1 MVASAAGGARC
12 WDGGEQEARG
22 LKEGSGNSVRE
33 SRGLGE
39 MGGNSV
45 NAPGRRRRQGNGERW
60 SDSHRRDEERL
71 ARLAGRR
78 GKVGR
83 ELHGRSLNGA
93 GCVGRGRV
101 ARGLPDAVFQGVHHR
116 ECRQRRGPAN
126 VPLSCWRGFA
136 AAPHR
141 GAATSKAVPISF
153 SGVLAGLWGGRWLVG
168 GAGPGDPGSSE
179 VDAASSSVWTAA
191 RPPCRAQP
199 PPCGARRHRP
209 LREARGVQYP
219 RLSAWR

>member
-1 MVASAAGGARC
+1 MALDSASELGRRASERRGLQSGVASAAGGARC

-39 MGGNSV
+39 IGGNSV

-83 ELHGRSLNGA
+83 ELHGRGLNGA
-93 GCVGRGRV
+93 GCVGRGRSSSRL
-101 ARGLPDAVFQGVHHR
+101 AGSGLPG
-116 ECRQRRGPAN
+116 RGPPRMSTAPGSGQRSAKLLARLCRVAAPRRRDKQSRAN
-126 VPLSCWRGFA
+126 QLQRGVGRPLGRPWARRWRG
-136 AAPHR
+136 
-141 GAATSKAVPISF
+141 
-153 SGVLAGLWGGRWLVG
+153 
-168 GAGPGDPGSSE
+168 
-179 VDAASSSVWTAA
+179 A
-191 RPPCRAQP
+191 R
-199 PPCGARRHRP
+199 
-209 LREARGVQYP
+209 
-219 RLSAWR
+219 